1 MAFDINSPHTHTLRK
16 LGEAAAAM
24 LVYWL
29 KGASG
34 FFGSF
39 RGLFFFVFL
48 SFFAFLDSKSTRAEY
63 KLGESIL
70 KFSSQVV
77 LYFTFHFLSSDHTVT
92 LTVVVLVLHQLN
104 SKLVLDKTGEC
115 LFLFPI
121 SMAILTVFGALDFS
135 LIITHQLSDLVIKAM
150 IFTGCFPLCGRSR
163 HFPLILLPSFSLFY
177 DDCIRVGV
185 SWLFWGFLIFEGWC
199 LWPSSEREGYCL
211 DLAFEGHSPPFLL

>member
-63 KLGESIL
+63 KLGESTL

-104 SKLVLDKTGEC
+104 
-115 LFLFPI
+115 
-121 SMAILTVFGALDFS
+121 
-135 LIITHQLSDLVIKAM
+135 
-150 IFTGCFPLCGRSR
+150 
-163 HFPLILLPSFSLFY
+163 
-177 DDCIRVGV
+177 
-185 SWLFWGFLIFEGWC
+185 
-199 LWPSSEREGYCL
+199 
-211 DLAFEGHSPPFLL
+211 